1 MSEPPAAQPS
11 QRRARASRAQEGRI
25 RRGPGSRWD
34 WTPSANPHQDPN
46 PRAGCTAGQR
56 QRDSADSACCR
67 GRGHGRPLEAE
78 GPPSSGKRPWAPP
91 IRQCRP
97 CTPGIRAAKLVPGV
111 SVHAQRVLRHSRR
124 QDSGS
129 RSLHS
134 SRVRWDRRAER
145 GRGSSCLASHNQHP
159 GFRRVPLLGLGRL
172 RCLGAGEAGA
182 SSLLLGCRFEIAL
195 NPLTRPVLA
204 SHCPSFCLLF
214 GRSVCFLSLGMS
226 ISLFL
231 IILAV
236 SVCSLSCCLPYLA
249 LSLCIGFSVSLC
261 VSLPPFTSL
270 HLTVSL
276 FTNASLCLCLYF
288 CLSPTPFPSSIPILW
303 VATSGD
309 CSSPT
314 GQPGDASGHCPGF
327 SSSVPRV
334 LLLSAQG
341 PPPGHLHMPVTSAQ
355 RWSSRRGCGTWR
367 GAREG
372 RHRAQHLLG
381 SPGAPDP
388 LCHY

>member
-1 MSEPPAAQPS
+1 M
-11 QRRARASRAQEGRI
+11 
-25 RRGPGSRWD
+25 
-34 WTPSANPHQDPN
+34 
-46 PRAGCTAGQR
+46 
-56 QRDSADSACCR
+56 
-67 GRGHGRPLEAE
+67 
-78 GPPSSGKRPWAPP
+78 
-91 IRQCRP
+91 
-97 CTPGIRAAKLVPGV
+97 
-111 SVHAQRVLRHSRR
+111 
-124 QDSGS
+124 
-129 RSLHS
+129 
-134 SRVRWDRRAER
+134 RWDRRAER
-145 GRGSSCLASHNQHP
+145 GRGSSCLSSHNQHP

-276 FTNASLCLCLYF
+276 FSNASLCLCLYF

-334 LLLSAQG
+334 LLL
-341 PPPGHLHMPVTSAQ
+341 VTSTCPSPPRSVGLPAAAVG
-355 RWSSRRGCGTWR
+355 RGEAPGREDTGSSIC
-367 GAREG
+367 
-372 RHRAQHLLG
+372 
-381 SPGAPDP
+381 SGAPGP
-388 LCHY
+388 LTPSAIIKGAGSRSTKMIMIASARQKRSRELRDL